1 MDLNN
6 KRVLIIKLSSI
17 GDVFMNIA
25 VVEQIKKSY
34 PEVKL
39 GWVVEKKSSNI
50 LKNYSS
56 LDKLYILDKEKID
69 KLYERKKFIKLF
81 KYIKKFIKNIKKDK
95 WQIAI
100 DLQWLFRSSFIPFMA
115 GIPERYGCVTNGL
128 HSIFLNKNR
137 KIDHANYP
145 RNVIKKN
152 TKILTEF
159 GFIKKNINPELFFP
173 QSKEERKWAKKEI
186 NKYSGKYFI
195 GIAPLSKWETKNW
208 GLKNYEKLQEMI
220 KENMDCDIFVFGG
233 KSDKNDI
240 RKITDKWDN
249 VHDYSARISLN
260 KFAAM
265 LKYMDVFVSGDSSP
279 MHIAA
284 SKNIMQIA
292 LFGPTSP
299 DRTGP
304 FNKKAVIIQ
313 KQYNCIPCFKKKCP
327 LKTSKRKCM
336 LDIKPEEIY
345 YIIENYLEI
354 KD

>member
-56 LDKLYILDKEKID
+56 LDKLYILDKEKI
-69 KLYERKKFIKLF
+69 
-81 KYIKKFIKNIKKDK
+81 DK

-159 GFIKKNINPELFFP
+159 GFIKKNINP
-173 QSKEERKWAKKEI
+173 
-186 NKYSGKYFI
+186 
-195 GIAPLSKWETKNW
+195 
-208 GLKNYEKLQEMI
+208 
-220 KENMDCDIFVFGG
+220 
-233 KSDKNDI
+233 
-240 RKITDKWDN
+240 
-249 VHDYSARISLN
+249 
-260 KFAAM
+260 
-265 LKYMDVFVSGDSSP
+265 
-279 MHIAA
+279 
-284 SKNIMQIA
+284 
-292 LFGPTSP
+292 
-299 DRTGP
+299 
-304 FNKKAVIIQ
+304 
-313 KQYNCIPCFKKKCP
+313 
-327 LKTSKRKCM
+327 
-336 LDIKPEEIY
+336 
-345 YIIENYLEI
+345 
-354 KD
+354 